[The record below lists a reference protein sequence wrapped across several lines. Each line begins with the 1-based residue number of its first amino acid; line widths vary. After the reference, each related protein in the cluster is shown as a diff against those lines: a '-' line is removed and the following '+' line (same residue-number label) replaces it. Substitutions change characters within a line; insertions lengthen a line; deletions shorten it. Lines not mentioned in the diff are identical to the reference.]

1 MDTVWSREVA
11 IRLYVAHPHM
21 VKASDRALFDVDN
34 KQTVGE
40 RLPSGVCGNHRLMR
54 REVLM

>member
-21 VKASDRALFDVDN
+21 VNANDRSLYGVDN
-34 KQTVGE
+34 EQTVGE
-40 RLPSGVCGNHRLMR
+40 RLPSGVCG
-54 REVLM
+54 